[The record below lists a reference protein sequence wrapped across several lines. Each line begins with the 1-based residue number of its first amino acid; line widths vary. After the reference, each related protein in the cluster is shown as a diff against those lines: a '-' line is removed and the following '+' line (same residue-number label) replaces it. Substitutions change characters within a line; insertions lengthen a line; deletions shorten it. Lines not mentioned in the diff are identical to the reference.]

1 LLGLSGKRLHSK
13 LESGFKKIV
22 KGLKNIT
29 IDSTKKN
36 ISVTIFQPNT
46 NTSLAGIV
54 AFALVI
60 FSKGPHNLF
69 AIKIKTFCEFN
80 LLTKLII

>member
-1 LLGLSGKRLHSK
+1 MV
-13 LESGFKKIV
+13 E
-22 KGLKNIT
+22 GLKNIT
-29 IDSTKKN
+29 IDDSTKKI
-36 ISVTIFQPNT
+36 ISVIFFLSNT
-46 NTSLAGIV
+46 DKSLEDIVVV
-54 AFALVI
+54 AFVM